1 MGQLSARLGVPGKRA
16 DDPEGLHANVQPASV
31 LQELG
36 GPRPDRAV
44 AAGVR
49 VRSPGNRVQAGHDGP
64 SGRAA
69 ALSVLRSMATG
80 RKGERRRRKGERRR
94 QPSPTHTR
102 HTRRAS
108 AFSTPGVSPRGGGVR
123 ANPFSVATPSHGMF
137 AGSDRFGVPGARL
150 LLPSGGSIRSPSRL
164 LCVRDQR
171 FDSGIAH
178 GSSHV
183 GSGELG
189 FCVGESSRCSVLTG
203 IRCRCWKSTLRCSYC
218 AGFGFCCAENLHWK
232 MCSISGIGCFFAL
245 CPTSPRF
252 PICVHRF
259 CWE

>member
-1 MGQLSARLGVPGKRA
+1 MSGYT
-16 DDPEGLHANVQPASV
+16 
-31 LQELG
+31 
-36 GPRPDRAV
+36 
-44 AAGVR
+44 
-49 VRSPGNRVQAGHDGP
+49 

-69 ALSVLRSMATG
+69 AVSVLRSMATG
-80 RKGERRRRKGERRR
+80 RKGERRR

-102 HTRRAS
+102 RTRRAS
-108 AFSTPGVSPRGGGVR
+108 AFSTPSVSPRGGGVR
-123 ANPFSVATPSHGMF
+123 RNPFSFATQRHGMF
-137 AGSDRFGVPGARL
+137 AGFDRFEVPGARL
-150 LLPSGGSIRSPSRL
+150 LLPSGGSIRSPPRL

-203 IRCRCWKSTLRCSYC
+203 IRCRCWKFTLRCSYC
-218 AGFGFCCAENLHWK
+218 VGFGFCCAENLHWK
-232 MCSISGIGCFFAL
+232 MCSISGIGCFF
-245 CPTSPRF
+245 PISPQF
-252 PICVHRF
+252 PICAHRF

>member
-1 MGQLSARLGVPGKRA
+1 MGQLSARSRVPGKRA

-49 VRSPGNRVQAGHDGP
+49 VRPPGNRVQAGHDGP

-102 HTRRAS
+102 RTRRAS

-150 LLPSGGSIRSPSRL
+150 LLPSGGNSRSPSRL
-164 LCVRDQR
+164 LCV
-171 FDSGIAH
+171 
-178 GSSHV
+178 
-183 GSGELG
+183 
-189 FCVGESSRCSVLTG
+189 
-203 IRCRCWKSTLRCSYC
+203 
-218 AGFGFCCAENLHWK
+218 
-232 MCSISGIGCFFAL
+232 
-245 CPTSPRF
+245 
-252 PICVHRF
+252 
-259 CWE
+259 